1 MSGAL
6 GALGALNRLQS
17 FFSTTR
23 EPDLEMGEG
32 VQADQV
38 GTLQVHESS
47 RSVIFFSNKS
57 KCFDISLLVVGAVT
71 GIFGLLSG
79 HNFVMILGSVTVL
92 IAGAK
97 VYGSHIID
105 EDRKTVIRDYNFT
118 VGLEGAADAVGDAA
132 DRVDKETDELV
143 VASDAVEGAA
153 VKVDKE
159 TDELVV
165 ASDKLQEQIESMESR
180 ISDREAKLQEQE
192 AEIASKRQELE
203 GFQKQAL
210 EGSKER
216 EQQFS
221 KMLCTINAKE
231 EALQKERADFNV
243 YVAEQRAGIDNE
255 RKSLA
260 SQREQFAALQQT
272 VFADLMNRQQPGQQ
286 TAATVK

>member
-1 MSGAL
+1 
-6 GALGALNRLQS
+6 
-17 FFSTTR
+17 
-23 EPDLEMGEG
+23 
-32 VQADQV
+32 
-38 GTLQVHESS
+38 
-47 RSVIFFSNKS
+47 
-57 KCFDISLLVVGAVT
+57 
-71 GIFGLLSG
+71 
-79 HNFVMILGSVTVL
+79 MILGSVTVL

-132 DRVDKETDELV
+132 DRVDKETDELVVASDAVEDAANRVDKETDELV